1 MLRELGDSDQ
11 ERKRCCKLWSL
22 ENTLKQQTRI
32 LTLIVISQF
41 MCTSLW
47 FAGNAVMPDLI
58 LNLGLADSDLGHL
71 TSSVQFGFILGT
83 LFFAF
88 FTIADRFNPSRVFF
102 ISALCGALFNLLI
115 VIEGMH
121 FAHVL
126 LLRFLTGFFLAGI
139 YPVGMK
145 IASDYFE
152 QGLGRALS
160 FLVGALVMGT
170 ALPHLVQDLTGSFSW
185 KYVMLIT
192 SAMAVAGGFLIFQF
206 VMPGPFRKAGQKQK
220 FGAIFK
226 VFRSR
231 KFKAASFGYFGH
243 MWELYSFWAFVPIML
258 QFYAQQHFKE
268 INIALWSFLIIG
280 LGGVAC
286 FFGGLLSE
294 RHGAKK
300 IALVALAGSGLS
312 CLLSPIMFGAP
323 LLLFLAFL
331 VVWGWM
337 VIIDSPLL
345 STLVA
350 NHADPELR
358 GTSLTIVNCL
368 GFSITIISIQLTTFL
383 MTIVSFEYLYVILAI
398 GPIFGVSSLLKS
410 T

>member
-1 MLRELGDSDQ
+1 
-11 ERKRCCKLWSL
+11 
-22 ENTLKQQTRI
+22 
-32 LTLIVISQF
+32 
-41 MCTSLW
+41 
-47 FAGNAVMPDLI
+47 MPDLI
-58 LNLGLADSDLGHL
+58 VNLGLEDNALGHL
-71 TSSVQFGFILGT
+71 TSSVQFGFISGT

-88 FTIADRFNPSRVFF
+88 FTIADRFNPSAVFF
-102 ISALCGALFNLLI
+102 VSALLGAFFNVLI
-115 VIEGMH
+115 VFNEIG
-121 FAHVL
+121 FIHVL

-152 QGLGRALS
+152 KGLGRALS
-160 FLVGALVMGT
+160 FLVGALVLGT
-170 ALPHLVQDLTGSFSW
+170 AFPHLVNDFAGSFSW
-185 KYVMLIT
+185 EYVMYIT
-192 SAMAVAGGFLIFQF
+192 SALAVTGGSLIFLF
-206 VMPGPFRKAGQKQK
+206 VKPGPFRKPGQKQK

-226 VFRSR
+226 VFKNKNFR
-231 KFKAASFGYFGH
+231 AASFGYFGH

-258 QFYAQQHFKE
+258 QYFAQKQSQE
-268 INIALWSFLIIG
+268 INIPLWSFLIIG

-294 RHGAKK
+294 KYGAKK

-312 CLLSPIMFGAP
+312 CLISPAMFQSP
-323 LLLFLAFL
+323 LFLFL
-331 VVWGWM
+331 IFLLVWGWM

-368 GFSITIISIQLTTFL
+368 GFSITIVSIQVISFL
-383 MTIVSFEYLYVILAI
+383 MTVMNFEYLYLVLAI

-410 T
+410 D